1 MINPQAAEAGGGEGG
16 SLPSYQCSWKEICLG
31 SLVPIEYI
39 CHSTNQINT
48 STLESCCPD
57 MNDLIPWISPY
68 HLIHS
73 EAQVHCMRHLDFNPL
88 GTHTPEQTQRV
99 SYVKYEKFPR
109 YPSKHSREE
118 QVLHVCTAPRFAIK
132 KLPRL
137 LSACL
142 QVGIREN
149 RHTFALKSLWDPPNS
164 T

>member
-16 SLPSYQCSWKEICLG
+16 NLPSYQCSWKEICLG

-68 HLIHS
+68 HLIHF

-118 QVLHVCTAPRFAIK
+118 QVLHVCRAPRLAISMS
-132 KLPRL
+132 P
-137 LSACL
+137 S
-142 QVGIREN
+142 GN
-149 RHTFALKSLWDPPNS
+149 
-164 T
+164 